1 MDIEQR
7 GFKGVWIP
15 REVWKDEMLTWMEKL
30 FLVEIDSLDNENGCF
45 ASNNYF
51 ARFFK
56 LSPQRCSQIVKSI
69 EKKGYI
75 TSEYYMN
82 ENKSIDK
89 RVLRIFDRG
98 VKFTLGGYQENA
110 KGINTFSSNKED
122 KDIVPFS
129 EIVDYLNEKAGTRYK
144 ANPTSTRE
152 HINARFE
159 EGFTLQDFKTV
170 IDNMTVAWKDDD
182 KMSPYLRPQ
191 TLFCT
196 KFESYLNRK
205 KETTQQSKYFN
216 PLEVL
221 GE

>member
-82 ENKSIDK
+82 ENK
-89 RVLRIFDRG
+89 
-98 VKFTLGGYQENA
+98 
-110 KGINTFSSNKED
+110 
-122 KDIVPFS
+122 
-129 EIVDYLNEKAGTRYK
+129 
-144 ANPTSTRE
+144 
-152 HINARFE
+152 
-159 EGFTLQDFKTV
+159 
-170 IDNMTVAWKDDD
+170 
-182 KMSPYLRPQ
+182 
-191 TLFCT
+191 
-196 KFESYLNRK
+196 
-205 KETTQQSKYFN
+205 
-216 PLEVL
+216 
-221 GE
+221 